1 MGCQQ
6 QHLGNVADSS
16 ERSPL
21 SANSAK
27 RRNSVLNPLS
37 EEDHGSLEPLGVPST
52 AHRGGHQGIK
62 LCFSSFIQPSFLLQS
77 IPKTYSGKVAK
88 ENSYQLVEIYSP
100 DLLAAQEELLQTIST
115 AHELKDSTNT
125 LLRERTQAMVQ
136 AARDKLLLWDLKPE
150 QVAAIEQKGTISDR
164 LTLYAPSSGI
174 VIRKEAVEGKY
185 VETGAPIYTIA
196 DLRHVWVQ
204 LDAYESDLVWL
215 HFGQDV

>member
-1 MGCQQ
+1 LGCQQ

-37 EEDHGSLEPLGVPST
+37 EEDHGSLE
-52 AHRGGHQGIK
+52 GIK

-136 AARDKLLLWDLKPE
+136 AIPKPRA
-150 QVAAIEQKGTISDR
+150 VPPWAWSRISCTCSCGMAILATHTPR
-164 LTLYAPSSGI
+164 LCG
-174 VIRKEAVEGKY
+174 
-185 VETGAPIYTIA
+185 GAFGCAHQI
-196 DLRHVWVQ
+196 
-204 LDAYESDLVWL
+204 WL
-215 HFGQDV
+215 HDPYSLVCEPIPPTV